1 MDKIM
6 VSSQNEILYKVVT
19 FVNREE
25 LDFLDNL
32 VKDMFFSKGRKIPR
46 SQMAREIIQLAMQL
60 KNFSSDIAADL
71 AKKSGLTQEP
81 PQSSDVSNKDS
92 VAKRRVL

>member
-1 MDKIM
+1 MDKTKIT
-6 VSSQNEILYKVVT
+6 SENEILYKVVT

-25 LDFLDNL
+25 LDFLDNI

-46 SQMAREIIQLAMQL
+46 SQMVREIIQLAMKL

-71 AKKSGLTQEP
+71 TNKSNQIQEP
-81 PQSSDVSNKDS
+81 PQSQDVTNKDS